1 MNQERTIK
9 LLVDHETNP
18 RPQRLRSQLTRYAH
32 ATASALIGL
41 CLPVAVAL
49 GTLALYEANSILLN
63 TMVGKLA
70 ALLIFACGLVGSFF
84 KCDHKYLLGALLTV
98 CSAAAVPPELGVG
111 AVAVSLA
118 LFAGLAI
125 SHGIYGRLRSGHQ
138 PSEDR
143 PAHEL
148 NPKCGTCHARSFCP
162 FQPGGFADRYSAKDG
177 ATSRP
182 EADQA

>member
-1 MNQERTIK
+1 MKQERTIK
-9 LLVDHETNP
+9 LLVSPETNTQP
-18 RPQRLRSQLTRYAH
+18 KRLRSQFTRYAH

-49 GTLALYEANSILLN
+49 GTLALYEANSILLSK
-63 TMVGKLA
+63 MVSQVV
-70 ALLIFACGLVGSFF
+70 ALLVLACGLTGALI
-84 KCDHKYLLGALLTV
+84 KCDQKFLFGTLLSIG
-98 CSAAAVPPELGVG
+98 AAAFVPPELGVG
-111 AVAVSLA
+111 AIAVSLA
-118 LFAGLAI
+118 LIAGLSIA
-125 SHGIYGRLRSGHQ
+125 HGIYGRLRSGHQ